1 MDAKMSLKIHKNV
14 NYSAPPLT
22 LREATDA
29 ATESSAGNEERSCF
43 EFVLGCKR
51 HETST
56 AIRYKNIKRVPL
68 ASYEYWRN

>member
-29 ATESSAGNEERSCF
+29 ATESSAG
-43 EFVLGCKR
+43 K
-51 HETST
+51 
-56 AIRYKNIKRVPL
+56 
-68 ASYEYWRN
+68 

>member
-1 MDAKMSLKIHKNV
+1 MSLKIHKNV

-29 ATESSAGNEERSCF
+29 ATESSAGNKERSCF
-43 EFVLGCKR
+43 EFVFGCKH

-56 AIRYKNIKRVPL
+56 AIRSKNIKRVPL
-68 ASYEYWRN
+68 APYEWWSN